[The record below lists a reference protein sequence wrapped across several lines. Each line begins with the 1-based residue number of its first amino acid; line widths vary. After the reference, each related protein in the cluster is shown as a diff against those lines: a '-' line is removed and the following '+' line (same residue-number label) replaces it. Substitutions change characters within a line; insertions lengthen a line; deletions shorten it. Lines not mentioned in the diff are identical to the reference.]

1 MLMELTIATG
11 CEVARDQ
18 CRFSGKRAGCQG
30 ACVQLAWTVC
40 VRSGCSGACGQIVGE
55 DELVHDAC
63 GVQAIVDA
71 ACVLN
76 GVMYVSPLQNSFA
89 ETRGAMLLVSM
100 HVSWFVMNVPNCGAM
115 MCCSRRCDVGVTCGV
130 LCV

>member
-1 MLMELTIATG
+1 MLVELMIATG
-11 CEVARDQ
+11 CEVACDQ
-18 CRFSGKRAGCQG
+18 CSFGGERAGCQG

-55 DELVHDAC
+55 DELVHDAD
-63 GVQAIVDA
+63 GVQAIVDV
-71 ACVLN
+71 ACVVN

-100 HVSWFVMNVPNCGAM
+100 HVSWFVMNVPSCGAV
-115 MCCSRRCDVGVTCGV
+115 MCCGRGCDVGVTCGV